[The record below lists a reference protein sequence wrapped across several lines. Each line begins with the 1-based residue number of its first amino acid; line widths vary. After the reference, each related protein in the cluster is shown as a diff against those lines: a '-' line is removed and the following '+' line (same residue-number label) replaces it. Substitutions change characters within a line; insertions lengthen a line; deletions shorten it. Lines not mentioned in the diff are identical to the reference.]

1 MLLCKPSVAMSNL
14 FYNLSC
20 QNLPNG
26 LLTQSPSKPKIEK
39 SCTMY
44 IWHMHMFV
52 YIWSRPPVQIASS
65 FFGFCQICG
74 CYVWFHDLTR
84 YQGFSGASSLGNNT
98 GSYPNFRVSVSLTA
112 SKTRSSSFILTPSSK
127 ARQIRMQPAD
137 GSETRDTAAGVTR
150 SNWVWN
156 Q

>member
-1 MLLCKPSVAMSNL
+1 
-14 FYNLSC
+14 
-20 QNLPNG
+20 
-26 LLTQSPSKPKIEK
+26 
-39 SCTMY
+39 
-44 IWHMHMFV
+44 MFV

-98 GSYPNFRVSVSLTA
+98 GSYPSFRVSVSLTA
-112 SKTRSSSFILTPSSK
+112 SKTRSSTSILTPSSK

-137 GSETRDTAAGVTR
+137 GS
-150 SNWVWN
+150 
-156 Q
+156 